1 MSEHDWLYHALKR
14 ADAVGEREADRFG
27 TMMTALAVVVCGGYA
42 LGYWLGSLI
51 ARGGQ

>member
-27 TMMTALAVVVCGGYA
+27 TMMAALAVVLLGGYA
-42 LGYWLGSLI
+42 LGYWIGYLI
-51 ARGGQ
+51 ARGVQ